1 MARTRLARP
10 ATVLAA
16 ALVGVSLVPGV
27 ASAHVRYVTSTE
39 QVGEGLAFLT
49 AALADPVNVAALAGG
64 GLAAA
69 AAVVSYRRVR
79 VFDRDVAAFRTVMAE
94 YRDLLP
100 WLLRLGFGLPLVGA
114 GFAGYFLNPVV
125 DPLIGGG
132 VDRLAQILIGFMIV
146 FGFGT
151 RVAAGVG
158 LLAYLIALP
167 VAPLLVYSLEWI
179 PGFLALVLVGSGR
192 PSADH
197 VFERVASTP
206 GTFYSEVDPVR
217 RVVEW
222 GTYRLDPLERY
233 VPTVVRVG
241 MGVGFMFLG
250 LFEKL
255 LAPEMARGVVE
266 QYGLSTAT
274 PIPPDLWVLG
284 AGFGEIAIGAAIA
297 VGFFTRASAMAALFV
312 FTLTL
317 FGIPDDPVLAHIGLF
332 SLASALL
339 ITGSGPYALDNRLSD
354 PRRAPDDSGAE
365 GAARSARAADD

>member
-1 MARTRLARP
+1 A
-10 ATVLAA
+10 V
-16 ALVGVSLVPGV
+16 
-27 ASAHVRYVTSTE
+27 
-39 QVGEGLAFLT
+39 
-49 AALADPVNVAALAGG
+49 
-64 GLAAA
+64 
-69 AAVVSYRRVR
+69 AVVTYRRVH
-79 VFDRDVAAFRTVMAE
+79 VLDRDVAAFRTVMRE

-132 VDRLAQILIGFMIV
+132 IDRLLQILLGFMII

-151 RVAAGVG
+151 RVAASVG

-206 GTFYSEVDPVR
+206 GTFYREIDPIR

-222 GTYRLDPLERY
+222 GTDRLDPLERY
-233 VPTVVRVG
+233 VPTVIRVG
-241 MGVGFMFLG
+241 MGVGFAFLG

-266 QYGLSTAT
+266 QYSLSTAT

-284 AGFGEIAIGAAIA
+284 AGFGEIAIGVAIA
-297 VGFFTRASAMAALFV
+297 LGFFTRASAMAALFV

-339 ITGSGPYALDNRLSD
+339 ITGSGPYALDNRISD
-354 PRRAPDDSGAE
+354 PRRAPSEAGSE
-365 GAARSARAADD
+365 GAARSTDPADD

>member
-1 MARTRLARP
+1 MTRTRFARP
-10 ATVLAA
+10 VTVLAA
-16 ALVGVSLVPGV
+16 TLVGFVLASGV

-39 QVGEGLAFLT
+39 QVGEGLAFLS
-49 AALADPVNVAALAGG
+49 AALTDPVNSAALAGG
-64 GLAAA
+64 GVALSAAI
-69 AAVVSYRRVR
+69 VTYRRVH
-79 VFDRDVAAFRTVMAE
+79 VFDRDVAAFRAVMAE

-132 VDRLAQILIGFMIV
+132 VDRLLQILLGFLII

-151 RVAAGVG
+151 RVAASVG

-206 GTFYSEVDPVR
+206 GTFYSEVDPIR

-222 GTYRLDPLERY
+222 GTDRLDPLERY
-233 VPTVVRVG
+233 IPTVIRVG
-241 MGVGFMFLG
+241 MGIGFAFLG

-284 AGFGEIAIGAAIA
+284 AGFGEIAIGVAIA

-339 ITGSGPYALDNRLSD
+339 ITGSGPYALDNYLTN
-354 PRRAPDDSGAE
+354 PRRAPADSDSKPAAGSAEPSDD
-365 GAARSARAADD
+365 